1 MPANLT
7 PAYYKAQ
14 ERYRAATEPREQL
27 AALKEMLQLIP
38 KHKGTEHMQADL
50 KKRLKETKE
59 ALKNRKKQKG
69 GPSYSVPSHGHPQ
82 IVVIGPPNAGK
93 SALVATLSN
102 TDLDVQPYPY
112 TTREPHPAIALYD
125 TARLQLVD
133 MPPIAAEHMEP
144 WIGGIV
150 RGADAVVLVV
160 DLAAPDVLEG
170 YEGVVAQLE
179 RHKVQLGQLS
189 AERRDIIGWMG
200 KRTVVAANKSD
211 VEGALETLDVFVELS
226 GEPFVTVPVSTTTG
240 EGLDALRDALWK
252 LLDLVRA
259 IPKPP
264 HEDPDY
270 DDPVLLPRGSTV
282 LDMARVIHRELVD
295 ELKEIRVWNCSDHAD
310 GQWIGAD
317 HEIADLEVFELHT

>member
-1 MPANLT
+1 
-7 PAYYKAQ
+7 
-14 ERYRAATEPREQL
+14 
-27 AALKEMLQLIP
+27 
-38 KHKGTEHMQADL
+38 
-50 KKRLKETKE
+50 
-59 ALKNRKKQKG
+59 
-69 GPSYSVPSHGHPQ
+69 
-82 IVVIGPPNAGK
+82 VIGPPNAGK
-93 SALVATLSN
+93 SALVSALSK
-102 TDLDVQPYPY
+102 TELDVQPYPY

-150 RGADAVVLVV
+150 RGADAAILVV

-179 RHKVQLGQLS
+179 RHKVVLGELS
-189 AERRDIIGWMG
+189 GGQRDVVGWMA
-200 KRTVVAANKSD
+200 KRTIVAANKRD
-211 VEGALETLDVFVELS
+211 AEGAIETLGVFVELS
-226 GEPFVTVPVSTTTG
+226 EEPFVTVPVSATTG
-240 EGLDALRDALWK
+240 EGLDELRDALWSM
-252 LLDLVRA
+252 LDLVRA

-282 LDMARVIHRELVD
+282 LDLARVIHRDLVH
-295 ELKEIRVWNCSDHAD
+295 ELKEVRVWNCADHAD

-317 HEIADLEVFELHT
+317 HRITDMEVFELHT